1 MFRKTGDGSE
11 ASRLV
16 ERALTMD
23 PRLKSGMLFLAQI
36 REAQGD
42 LEKAK
47 SILRKAVEQD
57 PGFNEAR
64 EELAKLRR
72 GPPGPEK
79 KGLLTRLLKK

>member
-1 MFRKTGDGSE
+1 
-11 ASRLV
+11 
-16 ERALTMD
+16 
-23 PRLKSGMLFLAQI
+23 MLFLAQI
-36 REAQGD
+36 HEAQGD

-47 SILRKAVEQD
+47 AILRKAVEQD

-72 GPPGPEK
+72 SPPGPEK